1 MSVLYFHLTQV
12 IEDLA
17 RQVKSLERERE
28 QTTSRLRNMETEMI
42 AISRRLE
49 ESGINLETE
58 RKMERAQQDLRMQLS
73 EVQNTMR
80 MQRQSGVTESAYS
93 DDVLTS
99 VTRELHD
106 LWVEMDIA
114 LVTDMMGESM
124 LRADFTESLI
134 SYPRDKQF

>member
-49 ESGINLETE
+49 ESGVNLETE

-106 LWVEMDIA
+106 L
-114 LVTDMMGESM
+114 
-124 LRADFTESLI
+124 
-134 SYPRDKQF
+134 

>member
-1 MSVLYFHLTQV
+1 MCQFCIFTLTQV

-49 ESGINLETE
+49 ESGVNLETE
-58 RKMERAQQDLRMQLS
+58 RKMERAQQELRMQLS
-73 EVQNTMR
+73 EVQNAVR

-99 VTRELHD
+99 LTRELHD
-106 LWVEMDIA
+106 L
-114 LVTDMMGESM
+114 
-124 LRADFTESLI
+124 
-134 SYPRDKQF
+134 